1 MGKENDGIT
10 ILFCPNCGYNPHAND
25 YLNIETRTEE
35 GSLNI
40 KPVDGTYLC
49 TQCKYSGNLFSIPE
63 TELYKIQFDLDEI
76 DAPVKHAQKASK
88 RFFLY
93 ILGFLAIIFMIFQ
106 TSSLLIAAAL
116 AFILIGAILY
126 TELTSKT
133 R

>member
-1 MGKENDGIT
+1 MGNKDDGST

-25 YLNIETRTEE
+25 YLNIDSRNEE
-35 GSLNI
+35 DSLNI
-40 KPVDGTYLC
+40 TQVEGTYVC
-49 TQCKYSGNLFSIPE
+49 TQCKYRGNLFSIPE
-63 TELYKIQFDLDEI
+63 MEAYKIQFDLDEI

-93 ILGFLAIIFMIFQ
+93 ALGFLAIIFIIFQ
-106 TSSLLIAAAL
+106 TSSLLFAAAL
-116 AFILIGAILY
+116 AFTLIGAILY